1 VAPVVQL
8 PVQVV
13 THIIPL
19 LLREH
24 SLLPLLFIVDP
35 MWWLAVALVVAE
47 ATVPTQQVLLVEVQ
61 VDTCQVLPHCMVAH
75 SIPSQ

>member
-1 VAPVVQL
+1 
-8 PVQVV
+8 
-13 THIIPL
+13 
-19 LLREH
+19 
-24 SLLPLLFIVDP
+24 